1 MQLDPDDPVVALCA
15 QGMQAEAEERA
26 ADAAAL
32 FQQAWDASTTD
43 EQAAVAA
50 HYVARHQPT
59 PEACL
64 AWNERALIHAQL
76 ADPVRVAGF
85 FPSLHLNLGH
95 SHEQLGDQERARE
108 HYEAA
113 EAHADVLGD
122 DPYGQMLR
130 DGIVRA
136 LERVP
141 AMR

>member
-1 MQLDPDDPVVALCA
+1 MQLNPDDPIVALCG
-15 QGMQAEAEERA
+15 QGMQAEGEGRV
-26 ADAAAL
+26 ADAVAL

-43 EQAAVAA
+43 EQAAIAA

-59 PEACL
+59 IEACL
-64 AWNERALIHAQL
+64 AWNERALVHAQH
-76 ADPVRVAGF
+76 ADPDRVAGF

-95 SHEQLGDQERARE
+95 SHEQRGDHDLARE

-113 EAHADVLGD
+113 RDTAGVLGD

-136 LERVP
+136 LDRVP
-141 AMR
+141 APG